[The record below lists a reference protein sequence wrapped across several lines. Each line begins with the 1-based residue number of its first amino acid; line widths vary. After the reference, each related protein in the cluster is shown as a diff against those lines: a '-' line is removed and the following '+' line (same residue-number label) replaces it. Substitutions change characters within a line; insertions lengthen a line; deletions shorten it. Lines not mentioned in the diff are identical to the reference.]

1 MEVVEALGAIT
12 PTKEEELGANSGEAV
27 SAGGGWSI
35 AIGAGLRPRHR
46 IFQTETISRREE
58 EEDHVR
64 SALNQEKKKEKRWWD
79 LTQKKKEEER
89 KNSILLF
96 KIKSNFHNEI
106 HHHILNL

>member
-64 SALNQEKKKEKRWWD
+64 STLNQEKKGKAMVGFDPKEKRVR
-79 LTQKKKEEER
+79 KKKF
-89 KNSILLF
+89 NTFIQ
-96 KIKSNFHNEI
+96 N
-106 HHHILNL
+106 